1 MPAHTNVFGANPLP
15 PIAGALQ
22 DPYSLSETDIL
33 AIQLSDKNRVRT
45 PLPSVIPVDLAARP
59 KDHRRRYR
67 IDLR

>member
-1 MPAHTNVFGANPLP
+1 MSLV
-15 PIAGALQ
+15 PIFFHPSQAPIQ
-22 DPYSLSETDIL
+22 DPYALSETDIL
-33 AIQLSDKNRVRT
+33 AIQLSDKNGVRT